1 MTFERRLVVVIAG
14 LCAALAG
21 CADFSRGDATAVSDG
36 ASPSAAD
43 GSDSVPDGGATDGV
57 GSFFAQSVEPLLLSA
72 CQRCHSDGG
81 EAADS
86 QFLLKGDD
94 TADFLAAARLVDAS
108 APSSSRLLSK
118 MSGNGHGGGT
128 VFAAGSPEY
137 QTVLRWIQQ
146 GALP

>member
-1 MTFERRLVVVIAG
+1 MTFERMLLVVAAG
-14 LCAALAG
+14 WCGGLAG
-21 CADFSRGDATAVSDG
+21 CADLSRGDATAVSDA
-36 ASPSAAD
+36 ASASAAD
-43 GSDSVPDGGATDGV
+43 GNDSAPDGGATDGV
-57 GSFFAQSVEPLLLSA
+57 ASSFAQSVEPLLLSA
-72 CQRCHSDGG
+72 CQHCHSDGG
-81 EAADS
+81 EAGDTP
-86 QFLLKGDD
+86 FLLKGDG
-94 TADFLAAARLVDAS
+94 AGDFLAATRLVDSS